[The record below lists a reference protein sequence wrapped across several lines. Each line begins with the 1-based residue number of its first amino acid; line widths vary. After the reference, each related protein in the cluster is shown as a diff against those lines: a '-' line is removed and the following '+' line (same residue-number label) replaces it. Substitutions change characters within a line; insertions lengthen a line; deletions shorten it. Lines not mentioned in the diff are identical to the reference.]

1 MTGDCRHCKD
11 WRGCL
16 GKDWYS
22 FSEIRWCVQQ
32 VFWLLKYADILRQGL
47 WPIPDERAE
56 VGLKSGGMSTEARFT
71 KAILVIAEL
80 DKRLTKTGWR
90 GQLLAEQVINREK
103 MMYLSDDAKDALY
116 YVSGWRRK
124 GMPFYQWRWQRKRR
138 RNEDKNIITQ
148 EVETKSAPVA

>member
-16 GKDWYS
+16 GKEWYS
-22 FSEIRWCVQQ
+22 FAEIHWCAQQ
-32 VFWLLKYADILRQGL
+32 VFFLLKHADILRQGL

-80 DKRLTKTGWR
+80 DKRLIRTGWR
-90 GQLLAEQVINREK
+90 GQLLAEQVVNREK

-124 GMPFYQWRWQRKRR
+124 AMPFYEWRKKRR
-138 RNEDKNIITQ
+138 YRENVHQKVHKKED
-148 EVETKSAPVA
+148 ALA

>member
-22 FSEIRWCVQQ
+22 FAEVRWCAQQ
-32 VFWLLKYADILRQGL
+32 VFWLLKYAYILRQGL

-80 DKRLTKTGWR
+80 DKRLIRTGWR
-90 GQLLAEQVINREK
+90 GQLLAEQAVNREK
-103 MMYLSDDAKDALY
+103 MMYLNDDAKDALY

-124 GMPFYQWRWQRKRR
+124 ETPFRTWRGMRR
-138 RNEDKNIITQ
+138 YRNDNKKK
-148 EVETKSAPVA
+148 VETKSVPVA